1 MAQMEPVTSTSTTTT
16 VASTSTT
23 TTVQT
28 TTRPEEKNFSEIA
41 EQSRQLF
48 LYFLTDRLAKD
59 GHDQGCIRQITEEH
73 REFQIEPSSPTRRVA
88 EAIKLIGDEL
98 DADQHLN
105 GLLRRLHVASSTAY
119 GTFRRVALQIFQDGY
134 FNWGR
139 IVTLFF
145 FGYRLALRV
154 LTESSIIK
162 MIIGWI
168 VRFIYEICSIWIAE
182 HGGWVRYTVVNYFY
196 YAQNENFLKYQN
208 HLRILSYLLAMY
220 LPNILYAYFLH

>member
-1 MAQMEPVTSTSTTTT
+1 MAQTEPL
-16 VASTSTT
+16 TSTT
-23 TTVQT
+23 TTVQAAS
-28 TTRPEEKNFSEIA
+28 RPDEQNFTEIA

-48 LYFLTDRLAKD
+48 LDFLTDRLDKD
-59 GHDQGCIRQITEEH
+59 GHDQGCIRQITEDH
-73 REFQIEPSSPTRRVA
+73 KEFQIEPSSPTRRVA
-88 EAIKLIGDEL
+88 EAIRIIGDEL

-119 GTFRRVALQIFQDGY
+119 GTFRRVAMRIFQDGH

-154 LTESSIIK
+154 LSESSILK

-168 VRFIYEICSIWIAE
+168 VRFVYEICSIWIAE
-182 HGGWVRYTVVNYFY
+182 HGGWVCWTVIDLFMFRNIEMLVMLYCTEYVRY
-196 YAQNENFLKYQN
+196 
-208 HLRILSYLLAMY
+208 
-220 LPNILYAYFLH
+220 